1 MPATNRPSSETVSND
16 PTGLARVF
24 RALRSRNYRLFFIGQ
39 GISLIGTWMQQVAIS
54 WLVYSLTNS
63 AFMLGVVAFSGLIST
78 FLLTPFAGVLVDR
91 LNRHR
96 ILVVT
101 QTLAMLQAFAL
112 AAVVL
117 TGTAA
122 VWNLV
127 LLSIALGLINAFDM
141 PTRQSFVLDMVTNR
155 ADLGNAIA
163 LNSSLFNGA
172 RLIGPSIAG
181 VLVAT
186 VGEGLCFL
194 INGISF
200 IAVIACLLAMKI
212 TPPPPRGKQE
222 DFFRGMK
229 DGADYAFGF
238 PPVKY
243 IILFLA
249 FASLVAMPY
258 PVLMPVFA
266 KEVLQGGANT
276 LGFLMA
282 AAGVG
287 ALAGA
292 IYLASR
298 KNIFGLDK
306 IIIVSACSFGV
317 GLICFSLS
325 RVMALSMLFMAV
337 TGFGMVVQ
345 LAASNT
351 ILQTIADDDK
361 RGRVM
366 SFFVMSFMGLAPF
379 GCLLFGGLAN
389 IIGAPHTLLIGGCC
403 ILAGSLVFARK
414 FSSVKGMVHRAYVK
428 KGLMPDS
435 DSKINEP

>member
-1 MPATNRPSSETVSND
+1 VPAINRPSEEAISND

-24 RALRSRNYRLFFIGQ
+24 RALRYRNYRLFFIGQ

-63 AFMLGVVAFSGLIST
+63 AFLLGVVAFSGLICT

-91 LNRHR
+91 LDRHR
-96 ILVVT
+96 ILVIT

-127 LLSIALGLINAFDM
+127 LLSMALGLINAFDM

-172 RLIGPSIAG
+172 RLIGPSVAG
-181 VLVAT
+181 VLVAL

-212 TPPPPRGKQE
+212 APTPPREKHE

-229 DGADYAFGF
+229 DGSNYAFGF
-238 PPVKY
+238 RPIKY
-243 IILFLA
+243 IIILLA
-249 FASLVAMPY
+249 FTALVAMPY

-292 IYLASR
+292 IYLALR
-298 KNIFGLDK
+298 KNVFGLDK
-306 IIIVSACSFGV
+306 VIVVSTFSFGI

-325 RVMALSMLFMAV
+325 RITALSMLFMAL

-345 LAASNT
+345 LAACNT

-366 SFFVMSFMGLAPF
+366 SLYIMSFMGLAPF
-379 GCLLFGGLAN
+379 GSLLFGGLADV
-389 IIGAPHTLLIGGCC
+389 IGAPHTLLIGGVCV
-403 ILAGSLVFARK
+403 LAGGLLFARK

-428 KGLMPDS
+428 KGLVPDNN
-435 DSKINEP
+435 SKNK

>member
-1 MPATNRPSSETVSND
+1 VPAINRPSEETISND

-24 RALRSRNYRLFFIGQ
+24 RALRYRNYRLFFIGQ

-54 WLVYSLTNS
+54 WLVYNLTNS
-63 AFMLGVVAFSGLIST
+63 AFLLGVVAFSGLICT

-91 LNRHR
+91 LDRHR
-96 ILVVT
+96 ILVIT

-112 AAVVL
+112 AAVAL

-127 LLSIALGLINAFDM
+127 LLSMALGLINAFDM

-163 LNSSLFNGA
+163 LNSSLFNSA
-172 RLIGPSIAG
+172 RLIGPSVAG
-181 VLVAT
+181 VLVAL

-200 IAVIACLLAMKI
+200 IAVIACLMAMKI
-212 TPPPPRGKQE
+212 APTPPRGKQE

-229 DGADYAFGF
+229 DGANYAFGF
-238 PPVKY
+238 PPIKY
-243 IILFLA
+243 IIILLA
-249 FASLVAMPY
+249 FSALVAMPY

-292 IYLASR
+292 IYLALR
-298 KNIFGLDK
+298 KNVFGLDK
-306 IIIVSACSFGV
+306 VIVVSTFSFGI
-317 GLICFSLS
+317 GLVCFSLS
-325 RVMALSMLFMAV
+325 RITALSMLFMAV

-345 LAASNT
+345 LAACNT

-366 SFFVMSFMGLAPF
+366 SLYIMSFMGLAPF
-379 GCLLFGGLAN
+379 GSLLFGGLADV
-389 IIGAPHTLLIGGCC
+389 IGAPYTLLIGGACM
-403 ILAGSLVFARK
+403 LAGGLLFARK

-428 KGLMPDS
+428 KGLVPDNS
-435 DSKINEP
+435 SKNK

>member
-1 MPATNRPSSETVSND
+1 MPATNRPSPETVSND
-16 PTGLARVF
+16 PTGLARIF
-24 RALRSRNYRLFFIGQ
+24 RALRYRNYRLFFIGQ

-63 AFMLGVVAFSGLIST
+63 AFLLGVVAFSGLIST

-96 ILVVT
+96 ILVIT
-101 QTLAMLQAFAL
+101 QALAMLQAFAL

-122 VWNLV
+122 VWNLI

-155 ADLGNAIA
+155 EDLGNAIA

-172 RLIGPSIAG
+172 RLIGPSVAG

-243 IILFLA
+243 IILLLT

-298 KNIFGLDK
+298 KNVFGLDK
-306 IIIVSACSFGV
+306 IITVSACSFGV

-325 RVMALSMLFMAV
+325 REMALSMLSMAV

-389 IIGAPHTLLIGGCC
+389 IIGAPNTLLIGGCC
-403 ILAGSLVFARK
+403 ILAGALVFARK

-428 KGLMPDS
+428 KGMMPDNV
-435 DSKINEP
+435 SKNK

>member
-1 MPATNRPSSETVSND
+1 VSETNRPTAEVVSND
-16 PTGLARVF
+16 PTGIARIF
-24 RALRSRNYRLFFIGQ
+24 RALRYRNYRLFFIGQ
-39 GISLIGTWMQQVAIS
+39 GISLIGTWMQQVAMS

-63 AFMLGVVAFSGLIST
+63 AWLLGVVAFSGLISNS
-78 FLLTPFAGVLVDR
+78 LVTPFAGVLVDR

-96 ILVVT
+96 ILVIT
-101 QTLAMLQAFAL
+101 QVLAMLQALTL

-117 TGTAA
+117 TGSAA
-122 VWNLV
+122 VWNLI
-127 LLSIALGLINAFDM
+127 LLSIALGLINGFDM
-141 PTRQSFVLDMVTNR
+141 PTRQSFVLDMVPNR
-155 ADLGNAIA
+155 EDLGNAIA
-163 LNSSLFNGA
+163 LNSSLFNSA
-172 RLIGPSIAG
+172 RLIGPSVAG
-181 VLVAT
+181 VLVAL

-200 IAVIACLLAMKI
+200 IAVIACLLAMHI
-212 TPPPPRGKQE
+212 SPTPARGGKE

-229 DGADYAFGF
+229 EGASYAFGF

-243 IILFLA
+243 IIILLA
-249 FASLVAMPY
+249 FSALVAMPY

-266 KEVLQGGANT
+266 KEVLQGGADA

-282 AAGVG
+282 GAGVG

-298 KNIFGLDK
+298 KNVFGLDK
-306 IIIVSACSFGV
+306 IIVVSSCSFGV
-317 GLICFSLS
+317 GLICFSFS
-325 RVMALSMLFMAV
+325 RIMVLSMLFMAV

-351 ILQTIADDDK
+351 ILQMIADDDK

-379 GCLLFGGLAN
+379 GSLLFGGLADV
-389 IIGAPHTLLIGGCC
+389 IGAPYTLLIGGVL
-403 ILAGSLVFARK
+403 ILAAGVVFARK
-414 FSSVKGMVHRAYVK
+414 FSSVKDRVHRAYVK
-428 KGLMPDS
+428 RGLMPD
-435 DSKINEP
+435 

>member
-1 MPATNRPSSETVSND
+1 VPAINHSSPEAVSND
-16 PTGLARVF
+16 PTGMARIF
-24 RALRSRNYRLFFIGQ
+24 RALRYRNYRLFFIGQ
-39 GISLIGTWMQQVAIS
+39 GISLIGTWMQQVAMS

-63 AFMLGVVAFSGLIST
+63 AFLLGVVAFSGLIST

-91 LNRHR
+91 WDRHR
-96 ILVVT
+96 ILVIT
-101 QTLAMLQAFAL
+101 QTLAMLQALTL

-155 ADLGNAIA
+155 EDLGNAIA

-212 TPPPPRGKQE
+212 TPAPPRGKQE

-238 PPVKY
+238 PPIKY
-243 IILFLA
+243 IILLLA
-249 FASLVAMPY
+249 FSSLVAMPY

-266 KEVLQGGANT
+266 REVLQGGANT

-282 AAGVG
+282 GAGVG

-298 KNIFGLDK
+298 KNVFGLDK
-306 IIIVSACSFGV
+306 IITVSALSFGV
-317 GLICFSLS
+317 GLIAFSLS
-325 RVMALSMLFMAV
+325 RVMVLSMLFMAL

-366 SFFVMSFMGLAPF
+366 SLFVMSFMGLAPF
-379 GCLLFGGLAN
+379 GSLLFGGLAN
-389 IIGAPHTLLIGGCC
+389 IIGAPYTLLIGGCC
-403 ILAGSLVFARK
+403 ILAGALVFARK
-414 FSSVKGMVHRAYVK
+414 FSSVKGMVHRAYVR

-435 DSKINEP
+435 GSKNK

>member
-1 MPATNRPSSETVSND
+1 MPEINRPSPETVSND
-16 PTGLARVF
+16 PIGLARIF
-24 RALRSRNYRLFFIGQ
+24 RALRYRNYRLFFIGQ
-39 GISLIGTWMQQVAIS
+39 GISLIGTWMQQVAMS

-63 AFMLGVVAFSGLIST
+63 AFLLGVVAFSGLICT

-91 LNRHR
+91 MDRHR
-96 ILVVT
+96 ILVIT
-101 QTLAMLQAFAL
+101 QTLAMLQALAL

-117 TGTAA
+117 TGSAA

-127 LLSIALGLINAFDM
+127 VLSMALGFINAFDM

-155 ADLGNAIA
+155 EDLGNAIA
-163 LNSSLFNGA
+163 LNSSLFNSA
-172 RLIGPSIAG
+172 RLIGPSVAG

-200 IAVIACLLAMKI
+200 IAVIACLLAMKL
-212 TPPPPRGKQE
+212 TPTPPRGKQE

-229 DGADYAFGF
+229 DGASYAFGF
-238 PPVKY
+238 PPIKY
-243 IILFLA
+243 IITLLA
-249 FASLVAMPY
+249 FAALVAMPY

-282 AAGVG
+282 GAGVG

-292 IYLASR
+292 IYLAAR
-298 KNIFGLDK
+298 QNVFGLDK
-306 IIIVSACSFGV
+306 IIIISALSFGI
-317 GLICFSLS
+317 GLVCFSLS
-325 RVMALSMLFMAV
+325 RVMALSMLFMAI

-379 GCLLFGGLAN
+379 GSLLFGGLATV
-389 IIGAPHTLLIGGCC
+389 IGAPNTLLIGGCC
-403 ILAGSLVFARK
+403 IIAGALVFARK
-414 FSSVKGMVHRAYVK
+414 FSTVKGMVHQAYVK
-428 KGLMPDS
+428 RGLMPGNDS
-435 DSKINEP
+435 ENK

>member
-1 MPATNRPSSETVSND
+1 VPATNRPNAEVVSND
-16 PTGLARVF
+16 PTGLARIF
-24 RALRSRNYRLFFIGQ
+24 RALRYRNYRLFFIGQ
-39 GISLIGTWMQQVAIS
+39 GISLIGTWMQQVAMS

-63 AFMLGVVAFSGLIST
+63 ALMLGVVAFSGLICT
-78 FLLTPFAGVLVDR
+78 FLLSPFAGVLVDR
-91 LNRHR
+91 LDRHR

-101 QTLAMLQAFAL
+101 QVLAMLQALTL

-122 VWNLV
+122 VWNLI

-141 PTRQSFVLDMVTNR
+141 PTRQSFVLDMVDNR
-155 ADLGNAIA
+155 EDLGNAIA
-163 LNSSLFNGA
+163 LNSSLFNSA
-172 RLIGPSIAG
+172 RLIGPSVAG

-212 TPPPPRGKQE
+212 APTPPRGKQE

-229 DGADYAFGF
+229 DGANYAFGF

-243 IILFLA
+243 IIILLA
-249 FASLVAMPY
+249 FSALVAMPY

-298 KNIFGLDK
+298 KNVFGLDK
-306 IIIVSACSFGV
+306 IIVVSTFSFGI

-325 RVMALSMLFMAV
+325 RIVVLSMIFMAV

-361 RGRVM
+361 RGRIM
-366 SFFVMSFMGLAPF
+366 SIFIMSFMGLAPF
-379 GCLLFGGLAN
+379 GSLLFGGLAD
-389 IIGAPHTLLIGGCC
+389 IISAPYTLLIGGACV
-403 ILAGSLVFARK
+403 LAGGLIFARK
-414 FSSVKGMVHRAYVK
+414 FSSVKDMVHRAYVK
-428 KGLMPDS
+428 KGLMPDR
-435 DSKINEP
+435 

>member
-1 MPATNRPSSETVSND
+1 MPAEKQPTTETISSD
-16 PTGLARVF
+16 PTGMARIF
-24 RALRSRNYRLFFIGQ
+24 RALRYRNYRLFFIGQ

-63 AFMLGVVAFSGLIST
+63 ALLLGVVAFSGLIST

-91 LNRHR
+91 LDRHR

-101 QTLAMLQAFAL
+101 QTLAMMQALAL

-117 TGTAA
+117 TGVAA
-122 VWNLV
+122 VWNLI
-127 LLSIALGLINAFDM
+127 LLSIMLGLINAFDM

-155 ADLGNAIA
+155 EDLGNAIA
-163 LNSSLFNGA
+163 LNSSLFNAA
-172 RLIGPSIAG
+172 RLIGPSVAG
-181 VLVAT
+181 VLVVT

-212 TPPPPRGKQE
+212 APTPPRGKQE

-229 DGADYAFGF
+229 DGAAYAFGF

-243 IILFLA
+243 IILLLT

-266 KEVLQGGANT
+266 REVLQGGANT

-282 AAGVG
+282 GAGVG

-298 KNIFGLDK
+298 KNVFGLDK
-306 IIIVSACSFGV
+306 VIVVSACSFGV

-325 RVMALSMLFMAV
+325 RIMLLSMIFMAI

-379 GCLLFGGLAN
+379 GTLIFGALADS
-389 IIGAPHTLLIGGCC
+389 IGAPYTLLIGGVC
-403 ILAGSLVFARK
+403 ILAGGLVFARK
-414 FSSVKGMVHRAYVK
+414 FSTVKGMVYQAYVK
-428 KGLMPDS
+428 KGLVPPES
-435 DSKINEP
+435 SKNK

>member
-1 MPATNRPSSETVSND
+1 MPAINRPSEETISND
-16 PTGLARVF
+16 PTGLTRMF
-24 RALRSRNYRLFFIGQ
+24 RALRYRNYRLFFIGQ

-63 AFMLGVVAFSGLIST
+63 AFLLGVVAFSGLICT

-91 LNRHR
+91 LDRHR
-96 ILVVT
+96 ILVIT

-122 VWNLV
+122 VWNLI
-127 LLSIALGLINAFDM
+127 LLSAALGLINAFDM

-163 LNSSLFNGA
+163 LNSSLFNSA
-172 RLIGPSIAG
+172 RLIGPSVAG
-181 VLVAT
+181 VLVAL

-200 IAVIACLLAMKI
+200 IAVIACLLAMKMAP
-212 TPPPPRGKQE
+212 TPARGKQE

-229 DGADYAFGF
+229 DGANYAFGF
-238 PPVKY
+238 PPMKY
-243 IILFLA
+243 IIILLA
-249 FASLVAMPY
+249 FAALVAMPY

-298 KNIFGLDK
+298 QNVFGLDK
-306 IIIVSACSFGV
+306 VIVVSTFSFGI
-317 GLICFSLS
+317 GLICFSFS
-325 RVMALSMLFMAV
+325 RITALSMLFMAV

-345 LAASNT
+345 LAACNT

-366 SFFVMSFMGLAPF
+366 SLYIMSFMGLAPF
-379 GCLLFGGLAN
+379 GSLLFGGLADV
-389 IIGAPHTLLIGGCC
+389 IGAPYTLLIGGVCM
-403 ILAGSLVFARK
+403 LAGGLLFARK

-428 KGLMPDS
+428 KGQVPD
-435 DSKINEP
+435 NN

>member
-1 MPATNRPSSETVSND
+1 MPAEKQSSAETISSD
-16 PTGLARVF
+16 PTGLARIF
-24 RALRSRNYRLFFIGQ
+24 RALRYRNYRLFFIGQ

-63 AFMLGVVAFSGLIST
+63 ALLLGVVAFSGLIST

-91 LNRHR
+91 LDRHR

-101 QTLAMLQAFAL
+101 QTLAMLQALAL

-117 TGTAA
+117 TGVAA
-122 VWNLV
+122 VWNLI
-127 LLSIALGLINAFDM
+127 LLSIMLGLINAFDM

-155 ADLGNAIA
+155 EDLGNAIA
-163 LNSSLFNGA
+163 LNSSLFNAA
-172 RLIGPSIAG
+172 RLIGPAVAG

-212 TPPPPRGKQE
+212 APTPPGGKQQ

-229 DGADYAFGF
+229 DGAAYAFGF

-243 IILFLA
+243 IILLLT

-266 KEVLQGGANT
+266 REVLQGGANT

-282 AAGVG
+282 GAGVG

-298 KNIFGLDK
+298 KNVFGLGK
-306 IIIVSACSFGV
+306 IIVVSACSFGV

-325 RVMALSMLFMAV
+325 RIMLLSMIFMAI

-379 GCLLFGGLAN
+379 GTLIFGALADS
-389 IIGAPHTLLIGGCC
+389 IGAPNTLFIGGVC
-403 ILAGSLVFARK
+403 ILAGGLVFARK
-414 FSSVKGMVHRAYVK
+414 FSTVKGMVYQAYAK
-428 KGLMPDS
+428 KGLVPPD
-435 DSKINEP
+435 DSKNK

>member
-1 MPATNRPSSETVSND
+1 MPATNRPTAEVVSND
-16 PTGLARVF
+16 PTGIARIF
-24 RALRSRNYRLFFIGQ
+24 RALRYRNYRLFFIGQ
-39 GISLIGTWMQQVAIS
+39 GISLIGTWMQQVAMS

-63 AFMLGVVAFSGLIST
+63 AWLLGVVAFSGLISN

-91 LNRHR
+91 LDRHR

-101 QTLAMLQAFAL
+101 QALAMLQAFTL

-117 TGTAA
+117 TGSAA
-122 VWNLV
+122 VWNLI

-155 ADLGNAIA
+155 EDLGNAIA

-181 VLVAT
+181 VLVAL

-200 IAVIACLLAMKI
+200 IAVIACLLAMRMAP
-212 TPPPPRGKQE
+212 TPARVAKE
-222 DFFRGMK
+222 DFFSGMK
-229 DGADYAFGF
+229 DGANYAFGF
-238 PPVKY
+238 PPIKY
-243 IILFLA
+243 IIILLA
-249 FASLVAMPY
+249 FSALVAMPY

-266 KEVLQGGANT
+266 REILQGGANT

-298 KNIFGLDK
+298 KNVFGLDK
-306 IIIVSACSFGV
+306 IIVVSSCSFGV
-317 GLICFSLS
+317 GLICFSFS
-325 RVMALSMLFMAV
+325 RLVVLSMLFMAV

-366 SFFVMSFMGLAPF
+366 SIFVMSFMGLAPF
-379 GCLLFGGLAN
+379 GSLLFGGLADV
-389 IIGAPHTLLIGGCC
+389 IGAPYTLLIGGVCVL
-403 ILAGSLVFARK
+403 IGGVIFARK
-414 FSSVKGMVHRAYVK
+414 FSSVKDMVHRAYVK
-428 KGLMPDS
+428 KGLMPD
-435 DSKINEP
+435 K

>member
-1 MPATNRPSSETVSND
+1 MTNRPNAEVVSND
-16 PTGLARVF
+16 PTGLARIF
-24 RALRSRNYRLFFIGQ
+24 RALRYRNYRLFFIGQ
-39 GISLIGTWMQQVAIS
+39 GISLIGTWMQQVAMS

-63 AFMLGVVAFSGLIST
+63 ALMLGVVAFSGLICT
-78 FLLTPFAGVLVDR
+78 FLLSPFAGVLVDR
-91 LNRHR
+91 LDRHR

-101 QTLAMLQAFAL
+101 QALAMLQALTL

-122 VWNLV
+122 VWNLI

-141 PTRQSFVLDMVTNR
+141 PTRQSFVLDMVDNR
-155 ADLGNAIA
+155 EDLGNAIA
-163 LNSSLFNGA
+163 LNSSLFNSA
-172 RLIGPSIAG
+172 RLIGPSVAG

-212 TPPPPRGKQE
+212 APTPPRGKQE

-229 DGADYAFGF
+229 DGANYAFGF

-243 IILFLA
+243 IIILLA
-249 FASLVAMPY
+249 FSALVAMPY

-298 KNIFGLDK
+298 KNVFGLDK
-306 IIIVSACSFGV
+306 IIVVSTFSFGI

-325 RVMALSMLFMAV
+325 RIVVLSMIFMAV

-366 SFFVMSFMGLAPF
+366 SIFIMSFMGLAPF
-379 GCLLFGGLAN
+379 GSLLFGGLADV
-389 IIGAPHTLLIGGCC
+389 IGAPYTLLIGGACV
-403 ILAGSLVFARK
+403 LAGGLIFARK
-414 FSSVKGMVHRAYVK
+414 FSSVKDMVHRAYVK
-428 KGLMPDS
+428 KGLMPDR
-435 DSKINEP
+435 

>member
-1 MPATNRPSSETVSND
+1 VPATNRPNAEVVSND
-16 PTGLARVF
+16 PTGLTRIF
-24 RALRSRNYRLFFIGQ
+24 RALRYRNYRLFFIGQ

-63 AFMLGVVAFSGLIST
+63 AWLLGVVAFSGLICT

-91 LNRHR
+91 LDRHR

-101 QTLAMLQAFAL
+101 QILAMLQALTL

-117 TGTAA
+117 TGSAA
-122 VWNLV
+122 VWNLI
-127 LLSIALGLINAFDM
+127 LLSMALGLINAFDM

-155 ADLGNAIA
+155 ADLSNAIA
-163 LNSSLFNGA
+163 LNSSLFNSA

-181 VLVAT
+181 VMVAT

-200 IAVIACLLAMKI
+200 IAVIACLLAMRMAP
-212 TPPPPRGKQE
+212 TPPRAGKE
-222 DFFRGMK
+222 NFFRGMK
-229 DGADYAFGF
+229 DGANYAFGF

-243 IILFLA
+243 IIVLLA
-249 FASLVAMPY
+249 FSALVAMPY

-266 KEVLQGGANT
+266 GEVLKGGANT

-282 AAGVG
+282 SAGVG

-292 IYLASR
+292 IYLAMR
-298 KNIFGLDK
+298 KNAFGLDK
-306 IIIVSACSFGV
+306 VIVVSTLSFGA

-325 RVMALSMLFMAV
+325 RIVVLSMLFMAI

-345 LAASNT
+345 LAACNT

-366 SFFVMSFMGLAPF
+366 SLYVMSFMGLAPF
-379 GCLLFGGLAN
+379 GSLLFGGLAD
-389 IIGAPHTLLIGGCC
+389 IIGAPYTLLIGGVC
-403 ILAGSLVFARK
+403 ILTGGVIFARK
-414 FSSVKGMVHRAYVK
+414 FSSIKGMVHRAYVK
-428 KGLMPDS
+428 RGLMPD
-435 DSKINEP
+435 

>member
-1 MPATNRPSSETVSND
+1 VPATNRPTAEVVSND
-16 PTGLARVF
+16 PTGIARVF
-24 RALRSRNYRLFFIGQ
+24 RALRYRNYRLFFIGQ
-39 GISLIGTWMQQVAIS
+39 GISLIGTWMQQVAMS

-63 AFMLGVVAFSGLIST
+63 AWLLGVVAFSGLISN

-91 LNRHR
+91 LDRHR

-101 QTLAMLQAFAL
+101 QALAMLQALTL

-117 TGTAA
+117 TGSAA
-122 VWNLV
+122 VWNLI

-141 PTRQSFVLDMVTNR
+141 PTRQSFVLDMVYNR
-155 ADLGNAIA
+155 EDLGNAIA
-163 LNSSLFNGA
+163 LNSSLFNAA

-181 VLVAT
+181 VLVAL

-200 IAVIACLLAMKI
+200 IAVIACLLAMRMAP
-212 TPPPPRGKQE
+212 TPARVAKG
-222 DFFRGMK
+222 DFFSGMK
-229 DGADYAFGF
+229 DGANYAFGF

-243 IILFLA
+243 IIILLA
-249 FASLVAMPY
+249 FSALVAMPY

-266 KEVLQGGANT
+266 GEILQGGANT

-298 KNIFGLDK
+298 KNVFGLDK
-306 IIIVSACSFGV
+306 IIVLSSCSFGV
-317 GLICFSLS
+317 GLICFSFS
-325 RVMALSMLFMAV
+325 RLVVLSMLFMAV

-366 SFFVMSFMGLAPF
+366 SIFVMSFMGLAPF
-379 GCLLFGGLAN
+379 GSLLYGGLADV
-389 IIGAPHTLLIGGCC
+389 IGAPYTLLIGGVCVLTGGM
-403 ILAGSLVFARK
+403 IFARK
-414 FSSVKGMVHRAYVK
+414 FSSVKDMVHRAYVK
-428 KGLMPDS
+428 KGLMPD
-435 DSKINEP
+435 K